1 MKVICDRAALSNA
14 VTLVAGVVNPRSP
27 KPQLTCVKL
36 TARKPSGST
45 PGALT
50 LAATDGEISLRMSL
64 AQADVQ
70 DAGELL
76 VPAERLRAIVQAEEN
91 EPTLT
96 LESEQDVCVI
106 KGRDAKFKVFGYP
119 ASEFPPV
126 PEFPGADAASDVFS
140 IAPDILHRLISRT
153 IFSVARENSRYA
165 INGVLLK
172 RQGKKLEMVATD
184 GRRLALA
191 RGTAESAGAGDKS
204 ASCIIQTK
212 ALNLLLRLVGEPE
225 GMVRVAV
232 TSNQVIFSVDEGD
245 PKASAGTTVLASTLV
260 EGTFPPYE
268 DVIPKD
274 QDKKARFDVGVLSSA
289 VRRAGILTNEESRGV
304 RMAFGGEKGGGK
316 SVRLA
321 SRTPELGEA
330 EVNVEVEA
338 YEGGE
343 IEIGFNPAY
352 ISDALKVVNDEQVML
367 ELKAPNKPG
376 VIKSGADFL
385 YVVMPVNLQ

>member
-1 MKVICDRAALSNA
+1 MKVICDRAALSSA
-14 VTLVAGVVNPRSP
+14 VALVAGVVNPRSP
-27 KPQLTCVKL
+27 KPQLACVKL
-36 TARKPSGST
+36 TAKKPSGST

-50 LAATDGEISLRMSL
+50 LAATDGEVSLRMSL
-64 AQADVQ
+64 AQAEVQ
-70 DAGELL
+70 EAGELL
-76 VPAERLRAIVQAEEN
+76 VPAERLRAIVQAEEGD
-91 EPTLT
+91 PTLT
-96 LESEQDVCVI
+96 LESDQDVCVI
-106 KGRDAKFKVFGYP
+106 KGQDAKFKVFGYP
-119 ASEFPPV
+119 ATEFPPV
-126 PEFPGADAASDVFS
+126 PEFPAADAASDIFA
-140 IAPDILHRLISRT
+140 IAPEMLQRLISRT

-165 INGVLLK
+165 INGVLLR

-191 RGTAESAGAGDKS
+191 RGTAESAGSGEKS
-204 ASCIIQTK
+204 VSCIIQTK
-212 ALNLLLRLVGEPE
+212 ALNLLSRLVGEPE
-225 GMVRVAV
+225 GSVRVAI
-232 TSNQVIFSVDEGD
+232 TSNQVIFSIDEGD
-245 PKASAGTTVLASTLV
+245 AKNSAGATVLASSLV

-274 QDKKARFDVGVLSSA
+274 QDKKAKFDVGVLSSA

-304 RMAFGGEKGGGK
+304 RMAFGGEKGGSK
-316 SVRLA
+316 TVKLA

-352 ISDALKVVNDEQVML
+352 ISDALKVLSDEQVML

-376 VIKSGADFL
+376 VIKSGPDFL